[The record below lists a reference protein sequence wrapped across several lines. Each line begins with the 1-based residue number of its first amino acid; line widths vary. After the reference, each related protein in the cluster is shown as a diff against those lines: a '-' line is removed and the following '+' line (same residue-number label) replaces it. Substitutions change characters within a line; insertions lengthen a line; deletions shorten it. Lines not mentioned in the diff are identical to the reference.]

1 MTIVHLDPVMSIFER
16 DCSHID
22 KASLCLLMQTR
33 AEFSQV
39 LIIEPS
45 QPITVEALPC
55 LYSRSIR
62 Q

>member
-1 MTIVHLDPVMSIFER
+1 MTIVHLDPLMSISDR

-22 KASLCLLMQTR
+22 KASLCLPMQTR

-39 LIIEPS
+39 LVVEPS

-55 LYSRSIR
+55 L
-62 Q
+62 

>member
-1 MTIVHLDPVMSIFER
+1 MTIVHLDPVMSIFDR

-39 LIIEPS
+39 LVVEPS

-55 LYSRSIR
+55 L
-62 Q
+62 